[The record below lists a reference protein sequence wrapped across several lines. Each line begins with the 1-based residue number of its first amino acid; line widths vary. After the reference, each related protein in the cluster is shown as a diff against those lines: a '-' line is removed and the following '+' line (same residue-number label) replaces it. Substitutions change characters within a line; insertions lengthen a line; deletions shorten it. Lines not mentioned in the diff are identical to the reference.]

1 MKRDFDVLL
10 TAVTICGMTWLFG
23 CGERETPPPQDMPPQ
38 VEQNVVEKTIDEI
51 TTELEIQLALLDE
64 LKADGLGIDTEI
76 SGDKVTLTGEVY
88 DPATS
93 VRAGEI
99 VSQIPGVDSV
109 VNEISVAPAPEM
121 GASESS
127 AEELQQKIV
136 DESLELTL
144 RLRLYAAIGTDS
156 QRIEVEVEDGAV
168 ILGGWVPSEE
178 EKDEALAAV
187 NEVAGDSAV
196 LDGIQVTQP
205 IMGVTDE

>member
-1 MKRDFDVLL
+1 MKRHSEFLIAAIV
-10 TAVTICGMTWLFG
+10 ICGMTWLIG

-51 TTELEIQLALLDE
+51 TTELEIQFALLDE
-64 LKADGLGIDTEI
+64 LEADGLGIDTEI

-88 DPATS
+88 DPATL

-99 VSQIPGVDSV
+99 VSQVPGVDSV

-121 GASESS
+121 GPSETS
-127 AEELQQKIV
+127 AEELQQKVV

-144 RLRLYAAIGTDS
+144 KLRLYAAIGTDA
-156 QRIEVEVEDGAV
+156 QRIDVEVEDGAV
-168 ILGGWVPSEE
+168 VLGGWVPSEE
-178 EKDEALAAV
+178 KKTEALAAI
-187 NEVAGDSAV
+187 NEGAGDSEV

-205 IMGVTDE
+205 IMGVTGE

>member
-1 MKRDFDVLL
+1 MKRYFDVLL
-10 TAVTICGMTWLFG
+10 TAITICGVTWLTG
-23 CGERETPPPQDMPPQ
+23 CGERETPPPKDMPPQ

-93 VRAGEI
+93 LRAGEI
-99 VSQIPGVDSV
+99 VSQVPSVDTV

-121 GASESS
+121 GASETS

-144 RLRLYAAIGTDS
+144 RLRLYAAIGTDA

-178 EKDEALAAV
+178 EKAEALAAV
-187 NEVAGDSAV
+187 KEGAGDSSV

-205 IMGVTDE
+205 IMGVTGE

>member
-1 MKRDFDVLL
+1 
-10 TAVTICGMTWLFG
+10 MTWLIG

-51 TTELEIQLALLDE
+51 TTELKIQLALLDE

-76 SGDKVTLTGEVY
+76 SGDKVILTGEVY

-99 VSQIPGVDSV
+99 VSHVPGVDSV

-121 GASESS
+121 GASETS
-127 AEELQQKIV
+127 AEELQQKVV

-144 RLRLYAAIGTDS
+144 RLRLYAAIGTDA

-178 EKDEALAAV
+178 EKTEALAAIKE
-187 NEVAGDSAV
+187 EVGETAV
-196 LDGIQVTQP
+196 MDEIEVTQP
-205 IMGVTDE
+205 IMGETGE